1 MINVIIQMVDNV
13 VEDESMDAANG
24 LFGKKN
30 YKPNS

>member
-13 VEDESMDAANG
+13 VEDESMDTTNG